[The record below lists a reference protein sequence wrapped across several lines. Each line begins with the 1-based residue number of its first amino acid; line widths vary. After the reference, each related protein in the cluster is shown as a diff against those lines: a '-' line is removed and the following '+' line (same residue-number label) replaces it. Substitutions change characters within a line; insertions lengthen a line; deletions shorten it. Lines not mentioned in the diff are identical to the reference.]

1 MGLMRDKFL
10 KLSQE
15 KMSVSEYW
23 EQFTTLSRYAPED
36 VNTDAK
42 QKEGFL
48 NGLDD
53 ELQCAL
59 VVIPFQDLETLADA
73 AMMLEHK
80 RKSADENRRKK
91 MPAQGGSSAPRT
103 RNTPYARPSLSRA
116 PAHAPPPYNHYSS
129 RPKHYQ
135 SRAPFVPRNGGSHYG
150 GNHGNHSGSSHGN
163 HYGSNNE
170 IGRAHV

>member
-42 QKEGFL
+42 KKERFL

-53 ELQCAL
+53 EL
-59 VVIPFQDLETLADA
+59 
-73 AMMLEHK
+73 
-80 RKSADENRRKK
+80 
-91 MPAQGGSSAPRT
+91 
-103 RNTPYARPSLSRA
+103 
-116 PAHAPPPYNHYSS
+116 
-129 RPKHYQ
+129 
-135 SRAPFVPRNGGSHYG
+135 
-150 GNHGNHSGSSHGN
+150 
-163 HYGSNNE
+163 
-170 IGRAHV
+170 